1 MPTALRLVCITALP
15 WVVFA
20 GAWLLH
26 WPTTWV
32 VVSTVSGLAVSALLL
47 LHYVVRPQSEAPLA
61 LLALQREH
69 ALLQTLLK
77 DSPTAIAAKDI
88 EGRFVFCN
96 PAFLALHSLPDS
108 HVLGKTDHEL
118 LPFAMAETFRAT
130 DLAAMQSKEIQ
141 RYRSTLA
148 AHDGATVH
156 IESLKYALQDT
167 HGATIGVGL
176 SATDVTDKEVAEAAL
191 RESQARFFKLFESSP
206 VPMVYHVIREG
217 TRQFIR
223 NEAFYATFL
232 FSREH
237 SSNKS
242 FDELGMWAN
251 PQDSVRGRQ
260 NQLGGKPVDNW
271 VVEMV
276 RGDGSHGWF
285 ALYGRVLEDP
295 KGVMFVTTLIDV
307 TEPLRA
313 REQVMALNAQL
324 EDRVQERT
332 QQLQSA
338 NEELSQTLDSLNETM
353 EQLVQS
359 EKLASLGALVAGMS
373 HELNTPIGNGL
384 TVASSLDHK
393 IREFVAQSAQGIRK
407 SRLDQFISDSQ
418 LAADILVRN
427 LTQAGALVSSFKSVA
442 VDQTSAQRRL
452 FNLRA
457 VVSEVVLTLSPAIRK
472 SACHLIQDIDLTME
486 LDSYPGAFGQVL
498 SNLINNAIIHGL
510 DPHVPGQ
517 ITISACRQGIHHAE
531 VRVHNSG
538 LPIDPAHLKRIF
550 DPFFTTRLG
559 QGGSGLGL
567 HIVHSMVT
575 GLLGG
580 KVTVS
585 SSVEAGT
592 EFLILLPLRAPATVT
607 GS

>member
-1 MPTALRLVCITALP
+1 
-15 WVVFA
+15 
-20 GAWLLH
+20 
-26 WPTTWV
+26 
-32 VVSTVSGLAVSALLL
+32 
-47 LHYVVRPQSEAPLA
+47 
-61 LLALQREH
+61 
-69 ALLQTLLK
+69 
-77 DSPTAIAAKDI
+77 
-88 EGRFVFCN
+88 
-96 PAFLALHSLPDS
+96 
-108 HVLGKTDHEL
+108 
-118 LPFAMAETFRAT
+118 
-130 DLAAMQSKEIQ
+130 
-141 RYRSTLA
+141 
-148 AHDGATVH
+148 
-156 IESLKYALQDT
+156 
-167 HGATIGVGL
+167 
-176 SATDVTDKEVAEAAL
+176 
-191 RESQARFFKLFESSP
+191 
-206 VPMVYHVIREG
+206 MVYHVIREG

-285 ALYGRVLEDP
+285 ALFGRVLEDP

-359 EKLASLGALVAGMS
+359 EKLASLGALVAGIS

-457 VVSEVVLTLSPAIRK
+457 V
-472 SACHLIQDIDLTME
+472 
-486 LDSYPGAFGQVL
+486 
-498 SNLINNAIIHGL
+498 
-510 DPHVPGQ
+510 
-517 ITISACRQGIHHAE
+517 
-531 VRVHNSG
+531 
-538 LPIDPAHLKRIF
+538 
-550 DPFFTTRLG
+550 
-559 QGGSGLGL
+559 
-567 HIVHSMVT
+567 
-575 GLLGG
+575 
-580 KVTVS
+580 
-585 SSVEAGT
+585 
-592 EFLILLPLRAPATVT
+592 
-607 GS
+607 